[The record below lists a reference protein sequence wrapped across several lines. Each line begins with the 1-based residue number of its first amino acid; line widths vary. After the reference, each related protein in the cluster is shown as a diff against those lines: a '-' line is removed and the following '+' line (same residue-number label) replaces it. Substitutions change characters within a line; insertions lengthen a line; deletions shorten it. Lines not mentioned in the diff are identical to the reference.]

1 MSNAKIFDNVT
12 NMLNKLATSD
22 KRGYER
28 KSRDPAACPEH
39 PESEIHFLPRTKKL
53 NGGGILNYEKMICG
67 TDPPHGLSSSLI
79 EELIRKLNT
88 VNIPPEI
95 TISVE
100 RKQIDLHLPPGVQ
113 ELPHQSERALYL
125 PASTK
130 DGIESLRHRLSYAPD
145 VFKRYG
151 LETITDL
158 RLNAIFFGP
167 PGTGKTS
174 AFSNVAHGIIQR
186 CLSISLRGLVGAHL
200 GDTEKNV
207 SELTLFVKAYA
218 QKAGSIALLID
229 DADDFLSARGN
240 DTSAAGQTLNS
251 LKIGM
256 LNLLDTA
263 NSVPII
269 LTTNRLSVLDP
280 AIHRRIVQHIEF
292 PLPDK
297 KIRLQIIK
305 GFIKTLKHAPLKF
318 SQSEIGMLARESE
331 KLAPA
336 EIALSFVDTVIAT
349 STKKEESAIDML
361 MSEFQL
367 RKSMKKKLND
377 IYLK

>member
-1 MSNAKIFDNVT
+1 
-12 NMLNKLATSD
+12 
-22 KRGYER
+22 
-28 KSRDPAACPEH
+28 
-39 PESEIHFLPRTKKL
+39 
-53 NGGGILNYEKMICG
+53 MICG

-113 ELPHQSERALYL
+113 ELPHQTERSLYL
-125 PASTK
+125 PESTK
-130 DGIESLRHRLSYAPD
+130 DGIESLRHRLSYAPN

-151 LETITDL
+151 LKKITDL

-174 AFSNVAHGIIQR
+174 AFSNIAHGIIQR
-186 CLSISLRGLVGAHL
+186 CFSISLRGLVGAHL

-207 SELTLFVKAYA
+207 NELTLFVKAHA
-218 QKAGSIALLID
+218 QKPGSIALLID

-263 NSVPII
+263 NTVPII

-297 KIRLQIIK
+297 ELRLQIIN
-305 GFIKTLKHAPLKF
+305 GFIRTLKNVPLTL
-318 SQSEIGMLARESE
+318 SRPEIDLLARESE

-336 EIALSFVDTVIAT
+336 EMALSFVDTVIAKSMKT
-349 STKKEESAIDML
+349 DKAAMDIL
-361 MSEFQL
+361 LSEFKL
-367 RKSMKKKLND
+367 RKNMKKKLSNV
-377 IYLK
+377 YLK